1 MDRGWYG
8 LQDNTMSISFLTFK
22 ENYKSI
28 SGRLTEF
35 QAQGIKT
42 ILDAWE
48 KYDSLTDIRQLAYI
62 LATVKHETANTFLP
76 IAEYGYGRG
85 GSYGKLIN
93 GKAYYGRGYVQLTWL
108 SNYQVMT
115 ERLRAKGF
123 DVDLVNNPDDVMIP
137 NIAIQ
142 IMFIGMHEG
151 LFTGKKLSQ
160 YFNEVTE
167 DPISARKIIN
177 GKDKAKMIAGYY
189 YEFKNALQVSRNA

>member
-1 MDRGWYG
+1 
-8 LQDNTMSISFLTFK
+8 MSISFLTFK

-28 SGRLTEF
+28 SGSLTEF

-151 LFTGKKLSQ
+151 LFTGKKLKD

>member
-1 MDRGWYG
+1 
-8 LQDNTMSISFLTFK
+8 MSISFLTFK

-28 SGRLTEF
+28 SGSLTEF

>member
-1 MDRGWYG
+1 
-8 LQDNTMSISFLTFK
+8 MSISFLTFK

-62 LATVKHETANTFLP
+62 LATVKHETANTYRP
-76 IAEYGYGRG
+76 IEEYGKGAGRAY
-85 GSYGKLIN
+85 SKAVN
-93 GKAYYGRGYVQLTWL
+93 GHRYFGRGYIQLTWYE
-108 SNYQVMT
+108 NYVKMT
-115 ERLRAKGF
+115 KRLKLLG
-123 DVDLVNNPDDVMIP
+123 VECDLVNNPEQALQP
-137 NIAIQ
+137 EIAAA
-142 IMFIGMHEG
+142 IMFVGMEEG
-151 LFTGKKLSQ
+151 LFTGKKLKD
-160 YFNEVTE
+160 YFNEYDENPVE
-167 DPISARKIIN
+167 ARKIIN